1 MNYPSKIY
9 ARKDEDGCIQFSF
22 SPSDDYPIVY
32 ELATV
37 SEATDEEIIKVVD
50 AWRNNP
56 SLQQFRK
63 VDQNIRGEIK
73 KALSKY
79 SIEDVISAINNYA
92 TVLADKDYALNY
104 AWNIHK
110 FLKQS
115 NAMPDYMTDGD
126 KWVNYCKDK
135 NKRADKVVPWS
146 KLDVFTQDCILSAT
160 QYYCKNFKAPN
171 ADIQRTLSILF
182 DIFPIVFAS
191 TCKMNKTYLDV
202 DIKNEYGNGT
212 FTMKFDKVIYKTSSG
227 AEIKSVN
234 FEQELKKYQ

>member
-22 SPSDDYPIVY
+22 SPSNEYPITY
-32 ELATV
+32 ELATAN
-37 SEATDEEIIKVVD
+37 EATDEEIIKVVD
-50 AWRNNP
+50 AWRNNT

-79 SIEDVISAINNYA
+79 SIEEIISAINNYA

-110 FLKQS
+110 FLKQN
-115 NAMPDYMTDGD
+115 NAMPDYMADGD

-135 NKRADKVVPWS
+135 EKRSSKIVAWS
-146 KLDVFTQDCILSAT
+146 KLDVFTQDDIRNAT
-160 QYYCKNFKAPN
+160 QLFCKNFRVPN
-171 ADIQRTLSILF
+171 ADVQRTLSILY
-182 DIFPIVFAS
+182 DVYPLVFAS
-191 TCKMNKTYLDV
+191 MCKQKKKYLDV
-202 DIKNEYGNGT
+202 NMKNEYGAGF
-212 FTMKFDKVIYKTSSG
+212 FTMKFDSVIFLSPGGAITKT
-227 AEIKSVN
+227 VN